1 MNSFEIFPTPME
13 MSEAAARLF
22 TARAAAAVS
31 LRGRFTAALSGGK
44 TPVTLYTML
53 TQKPFASQIPWA
65 RIHLFWVDE
74 RCVPPDHEESNYR
87 MVRERLLD
95 HVPIPPANVHRMQG
109 EMDPV
114 EAAARYEEGLRQFF
128 ASQQSSGSSGAA
140 FPVFDLVL
148 LGLGADG
155 HTASLFPGTRAIRE
169 SSRWVLGHYVDAQ
182 KGWRI
187 TLTPP
192 VINAARMVVFTVAGA
207 GKASVLRDILE
218 GPLRP
223 DVLPAQIVRPEGGE
237 LLWMLD
243 RDAAALLKG
252 KRKQQP

>member
-1 MNSFEIFPTPME
+1 MNSFEIFPTPAE

-22 TARAAAAVS
+22 TARAEQAVS
-31 LRGRFTAALSGGK
+31 QRGRFTAVLSGGK
-44 TPVTLYTML
+44 TPVELYTL
-53 TQKPFASQIPWA
+53 LAKTPLVSRIPWA
-65 RIHLFWVDE
+65 RVHLFWADE
-74 RCVPPDHEESNYR
+74 RCVPPDHEDSNYR
-87 MVRERLLD
+87 MVRELILD

-114 EAAARYEEGLRQFF
+114 EAAARYEEGMRQFF
-128 ASQQSSGSSGAA
+128 AASRGP
-140 FPVFDLVL
+140 FPLFDLVL

-169 SSRWVLGHYVDAQ
+169 SARWVLGHYVDAQ

-192 VINAARMVVFTVAGA
+192 VINAARTVAFVVAGA
-207 GKASVLRDILE
+207 GKAPVLRDILE
-218 GPLRP
+218 GPFRP
-223 DVLPAQIVRPEGGE
+223 DALPAQIVRPEGGD

-243 RDAAALLKG
+243 RDAASLLKG
-252 KRKQQP
+252 KGELPP

>member
-1 MNSFEIFPTPME
+1 
-13 MSEAAARLF
+13 
-22 TARAAAAVS
+22 
-31 LRGRFTAALSGGK
+31 
-44 TPVTLYTML
+44 
-53 TQKPFASQIPWA
+53 
-65 RIHLFWVDE
+65 
-74 RCVPPDHEESNYR
+74 

-114 EAAARYEEGLRQFF
+114 EAAARYEEGMRQFF
-128 ASQQSSGSSGAA
+128 TSSKSSGGA

-155 HTASLFPGTRAIRE
+155 HTASHFPGTRAIRE
-169 SSRWVLGHYVDAQ
+169 SARWVIGHYVDAQ

-192 VINAARMVVFTVAGA
+192 VINAARTVVFIVAGT
-207 GKASVLRDILE
+207 GKSPVLRDILE
-218 GPLRP
+218 GPFLP
-223 DVLPAQIVRPEGGE
+223 DVLPAQIVRPEAGE

-243 RDAAALLKG
+243 RDSAAQLKEKG
-252 KRKQQP
+252 KSGP

>member
-1 MNSFEIFPTPME
+1 MMSVEIFPTPME

-31 LRGRFTAALSGGK
+31 LRGRFIAALSGGK

-53 TQKPFASQIPWA
+53 TQKPFTSQIPWA
-65 RIHLFWVDE
+65 RVHLFWVDE
-74 RCVPPDHEESNYR
+74 RCVPPDHEDSNYR

-95 HVPIPPANVHRMQG
+95 HVPILPDNVHRMRG

-114 EAAARYEEGLRQFF
+114 EAAARYEEGMRQFF
-128 ASQQSSGSSGAA
+128 SSSQSSEGA

-148 LGLGADG
+148 LGLGGDG

-169 SSRWVLGHYVDAQ
+169 SARWVLGHYVDAK

-192 VINAARMVVFTVAGA
+192 VINAARMAVFTVAGA
-207 GKASVLRDILE
+207 GKAAVLKDVME
-218 GPLRP
+218 GPFRP
-223 DVLPAQIVRPEGGE
+223 DFLPAQIVRPDSGN

-243 RDAAALLKG
+243 REAAALLKG
-252 KRKQQP
+252 KRIQEP